1 MMSVPYRIVNNYL
14 IFDIP
19 EGDGTLVGFELD
31 DFINDILELYSENI
45 KAVGLNLSKKNYL
58 NSTGLGELIKV
69 KDTLLDEQIKLVLI
83 AVGARIKSL
92 LDMVGVEEFFN
103 IFDREEDL

>member
-1 MMSVPYRIVNNYL
+1 MSVSYRIVNNNL

-19 EGDGTLVGFELD
+19 EGGGTLVGFELD
-31 DFINDILELYSENI
+31 DFLNDILELYSENI
-45 KAVGLNLSKKNYL
+45 KTVGLNLSKKNYL

-69 KDTLLDEQIKLVLI
+69 KDTLLDEGIKLVLI
-83 AVGARIKSL
+83 SVGARIKSL

-103 IFDREEDL
+103 LIEREEDL

>member
-1 MMSVPYRIVNNYL
+1 MSVPYRIVNNNL

-45 KAVGLNLSKKNYL
+45 KTVGLNLSKKNYL

-69 KDTLLDEQIKLVLI
+69 KDTLLDEEIKLVLI
-83 AVGARIKSL
+83 SVGARIKSL

-103 IFDREEDL
+103 IADREEDL

>member
-1 MMSVPYRIVNNYL
+1 MSVPYRIVNNNL

-31 DFINDILELYSENI
+31 DFINDIMELYSENI
-45 KAVGLNLSKKNYL
+45 KVVGLNLSKKNYL

-69 KDTLLDEQIKLVLI
+69 KDTLLDEEIKLVLI